1 MMVEEVRS
9 EPEVIDVVRLASLGV
24 LIYQKPITTS

>member
-1 MMVEEVRS
+1 MMVEEVWS
-9 EPEVIDVVRLASLGV
+9 EPDVIDLVTLASLGV